1 MIHKQLD
8 YRLYLLFYY
17 NFKDTLTL
25 LDQRNIP
32 PDPWEIRL
40 KHVRS
45 RKAMIFEWKKYN

>member
-1 MIHKQLD
+1 MNSNNNSFSRMIHKQLD

-32 PDPWEIRL
+32 PDP
-40 KHVRS
+40 
-45 RKAMIFEWKKYN
+45 